1 MNKFWFSFWMAALLL
16 GVSGC
21 GGPAFIA
28 GADHPVKEKA
38 ENEALLYRGTLVSV
52 TETGSGQVLRL
63 EQAEGTAYGDPQ
75 MEFLLTAES
84 ALSFEPGELE
94 EGVYL
99 EVYYNGKAEVLSAKL
114 HHSAEIVVFN
124 GTVSFVRQ
132 DGEGKGHMLLT
143 RDGSGEEAVFRYHED
158 TQFFFPRE
166 ELKEGVSVSIF
177 HSGIMTRSLPPQCNA
192 LEVRYQ
198 AAACTG
204 EGD

>member
-38 ENEALLYRGTLVSV
+38 ENGALLYRGTLVSV

-84 ALSFEPGELE
+84 ALSFEREELE

-99 EVYYNGKAEVLSAKL
+99 EIYSNEKAEVLSAKL
-114 HHSAEIVVFN
+114 HHSAEMVVFN
-124 GTVSFVRQ
+124 GTVSSVQ
-132 DGEGKGHMLLT
+132 SDGEGKGSMLLI
-143 RDGSGEEAVFRYHED
+143 RDGTGEEVVFHYYED

-166 ELKEGVSVSIF
+166 ELKEGVAISIF

-192 LEVRYQ
+192 LEVRELMV
-198 AAACTG
+198 CG
-204 EGD
+204 KRK